1 MYVGMLEAY
10 RKLGLLIDIADPLR
24 RQGPGFIRMCLA
36 RAEAYRQQMPPAPH
50 EGTPP
55 TIVPT
60 DELPLGPLEHI
71 KLLHH
76 KQLDRYLHGE
86 VVDNKCGICDEPV
99 CLKGPVFKMCEC
111 TEMYCRGCVLNTLAS
126 VNCKKLEDSHSYLSP
141 DLPRKGERLV
151 TCVQCPSCR
160 SESYSVFGVEDARAE
175 EDRLLRNQFPKLSGR
190 GALKKKQNE
199 NGLYIDSIGDCCR
212 QLVQEPRLH
221 GEYEPLF
228 PEASKT
234 QLLTYVADT
243 WLSSAQR
250 KAARLCALLE
260 SGPGDSHTLLTYHVH
275 ILLIYPSLTLLIYP
289 SLTLLI
295 YFSHTLLI
303 CPLPLTHPL
312 IQMTRGTC
320 RWDLWGSSSRCGT
333 SCWRPFCRPRTVVV
347 SLVSLDLKG
356 LMLRRIIGLP

>member
-36 RAEAYRQQMPPAPH
+36 RAEAYRQLMPPAPH

-55 TIVPT
+55 VNVPT
-60 DELPLGPLEHI
+60 NELPLGPLEHI

-76 KQLDRYLHGE
+76 KQLDRYLHGVE
-86 VVDNKCGICDEPV
+86 VNNKCGICGEPV
-99 CLKGPVFKMCEC
+99 CHKDTVFKMCEC

-199 NGLYIDSIGDCCR
+199 NGMYIDSIGDCCR
-212 QLVQEPRLH
+212 QLVEEPRLH

-228 PEASKT
+228 TAADKT
-234 QLLTYVADT
+234 QLLTYVDKEEL
-243 WLSSAQR
+243 WWPSSAQR
-250 KAARLCALLE
+250 EAARLCALLE
-260 SGPGDSHTLLTYHVH
+260 SGPGDSHTSLELSLRHPLDPPLRH
-275 ILLIYPSLTLLIYP
+275 LLIYY
-289 SLTLLI
+289 
-295 YFSHTLLI
+295 SHTLLSSTHHT
-303 CPLPLTHPL
+303 PSDSDDSGYLPLGPVGKLQPMRDVLLETIL
-312 IQMTRGTC
+312 QAS
-320 RWDLWGSSSRCGT
+320 DSR
-333 SCWRPFCRPRTVVV
+333 S
-347 SLVSLDLKG
+347 
-356 LMLRRIIGLP
+356 

>member
-175 EDRLLRNQFPKLSGR
+175 EDRLLRKQFPKLSGR

-199 NGLYIDSIGDCCR
+199 NGMYIDSIGDCCR
-212 QLVQEPRLH
+212 QLVEEPRLH
-221 GEYEPLF
+221 GEYESLF

-234 QLLTYVADT
+234 QLVKYIEDT

-250 KAARLCALLE
+250 EAARLCALLE
-260 SGPGDSHTLLTYHVH
+260 RGPGDSL
-275 ILLIYPSLTLLIYP
+275 ILLNYP

-295 YFSHTLLI
+295 YFSHI
-303 CPLPLTHPL
+303 
-312 IQMTRGTC
+312 
-320 RWDLWGSSSRCGT
+320 S
-333 SCWRPFCRPRTVVV
+333 
-347 SLVSLDLKG
+347 
-356 LMLRRIIGLP
+356 